1 MFADIDE
8 NENDTEVT
16 AAMADE
22 TAGRLV
28 KELKELFKGRSKQF
42 KRAVMANTLGK
53 LPVFSI
59 MYRK

>member
-42 KRAVMANTLGK
+42 KGQ
-53 LPVFSI
+53 
-59 MYRK
+59 